1 MANYALMN
9 PGKFHLGDPHDF
21 APRQNRRFDE
31 RNYISEIKWKTSVM
45 LNKRVYIGNVKLV
58 QSDGTERVLSDS
70 MFKSKSNKYDSFT
83 LDRRI
88 DVAVADGEEIIRL
101 ATFADRILQYKQNT
115 LHVINATKS
124 QEFLEA
130 SYKFKGV
137 SHHNAVCEFDYG
149 VAWCNQQGVYM
160 YNGQQV
166 VELTVKEGVRRLSQE
181 TWEDFYVDGKTSIGY
196 IPEQKQLLLVKGFEA
211 AHSPDILLYDMVT
224 KSWTKGTGRL
234 KVSNAGK
241 NITNFVNL
249 WDNKLIYGYEN
260 ATDETT
266 VVPWNI
272 PSTETINNF
281 KLQTKEYTF
290 GSMAKKKII
299 KVRMSYKGG
308 NGPLDNGTDVT
319 TKVVPKYSID
329 GSDFLHS
336 FQDENGVAITDIP
349 GSVDWTEIELYTQA
363 NANGVRGFAFE
374 LADKDGATITQKV
387 VNDFEI
393 NDITIIFR
401 TKSVK

>member
-1 MANYALMN
+1 LANYALIN

-21 APRQNRRFDE
+21 PPRQNRRFDE

-58 QSDGTERVLSDS
+58 QSDGTERALSDS

-166 VELTVKEGVRRLSQE
+166 IELTVKEGVRRFSQE
-181 TWEDFYVDGKTSIGY
+181 AWEDFYEDGKTCIGY
-196 IPEQKQLLLVKGFEA
+196 IPEQKQLLLVKGFES
-211 AHSPDILLYDMVT
+211 AHSSNILLYDMVT

-234 KVSNAGK
+234 SVSDAGK
-241 NITNFVNL
+241 NITNLINL

-266 VVPWNI
+266 VVPWNVA
-272 PSTETINNF
+272 STEAINNF

-290 GSMAKKKII
+290 GTQAKKKII
-299 KVRMSYKGG
+299 KVRMTYKGASG
-308 NGPLDNGTDVT
+308 SNTNIT
-319 TKVVPKYSID
+319 PKYSYD
-329 GSDFLHS
+329 GSGFVHF
-336 FQDENGVAITDIP
+336 FQDENGVNITNIP
-349 GSVDWTEIELYTQA
+349 GSADWTEIDLYTQS
-363 NANGVRGFAFE
+363 NANGIRGFGLE
-374 LADKDGATITQKV
+374 LADEDGATTTKKV
-387 VNDFEI
+387 ANDFEI